1 MMIMIK
7 KLLTAAAAAAALAG
21 IVGLAAAGIGA
32 ANAAERP
39 GVGAYGPAQAISYSF
54 GSKRAIGYFAAQDG
68 NCALTMF
75 LAEAEDGDVAPSAAR
90 IHFTVKPGDSAEL
103 SSAEGRGLQVKC
115 GEKAGVVEIQP
126 TGLSPVA
133 ATQ

>member
-7 KLLTAAAAAAALAG
+7 KLLTAVAAVAALAG

-32 ANAAERP
+32 AHAAERP
-39 GVGAYGPAQAISYSF
+39 GVSDYGPSQAINYSF
-54 GSKRAIGYFAAQDG
+54 GSKRAVGYFAVQDG

-75 LAEAEDGDVAPSAAR
+75 LAEAEDGHIAPSAAR
-90 IHFTVKPGDSAEL
+90 IHVTVRPGDSAEL
-103 SSAEGRGLQVKC
+103 SSVEGQGLQVKC
-115 GEKAGVVEIQP
+115 GEKASAVEIRQ
-126 TGLSPVA
+126 TGLTSIS